1 MENVDASE
9 LSTMPLVSADKVY
22 QYLLSLDYTNAEGIM
37 FLEQQLYGLLQ
48 QQPEDP
54 DLLALLLHEQ
64 IMNNRGQR
72 ARSIAYKI
80 WESGGTMKPE
90 IEKMYVDDLMN
101 LGLLDMAGA
110 ALAPAISELEKNV
123 KNWADLL
130 FKYALIS
137 GNMTLLERLLSY
149 MPDRREYNI
158 LRDWVALSEY
168 LHASPHIPN
177 IMTRLTE
184 KLQDS
189 MLGFSY
195 NLFSDREVPD
205 IEFVFYVGSEIKNFD
220 EIREMLNL
228 QISSYC
234 ASRKIDDL
242 LNLSTVVYPISR
254 HPRLLPAA
262 PEA

>member
-1 MENVDASE
+1 MENVDVSE

-22 QYLLSLDYTNAEGIM
+22 QYLLSLDYTNVEGIM

-48 QQPEDP
+48 QSPENP

-72 ARSIAYKI
+72 SRSIAYKI
-80 WESGGTMKPE
+80 WDAGGNMKPE
-90 IEKMYVDDLMN
+90 IERMYIDDLMN
-101 LGLLDMAGA
+101 LCLLDMAGA
-110 ALAPAISELEKNV
+110 ALTPAISELEESV
-123 KNWADLL
+123 KVWPDLL
-130 FKYALIS
+130 FKYAVIS

-158 LRDWVALSEY
+158 LRDWVGLNEY
-168 LHASPHIPN
+168 LHVSSHIPN

-184 KLQDS
+184 KMQDT

-205 IEFVFYVGSEIKNFD
+205 IEFVFYVDNEVKNYD
-220 EIREMLNL
+220 ETREMLNL

-234 ASRKIDDL
+234 ALRKIDDL

-254 HPRLLPAA
+254 HPRLLPAGQ
-262 PEA
+262 EK